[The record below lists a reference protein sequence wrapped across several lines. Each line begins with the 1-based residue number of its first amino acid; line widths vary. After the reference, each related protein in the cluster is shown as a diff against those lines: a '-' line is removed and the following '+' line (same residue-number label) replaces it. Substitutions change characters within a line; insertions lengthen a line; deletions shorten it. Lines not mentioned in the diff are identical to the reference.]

1 MTSACGFG
9 IMIGWLCK
17 LLVLKYGGPKPYQR
31 LRPLF
36 LGFILGQ
43 ICGTGNKVPVFS
55 HHFERKAASQHH
67 RALVTTTQESE

>member
-1 MTSACGFG
+1 MTSACWFG

-17 LLVLKYGGPKPYQR
+17 LVVLKYGGAKPYRR

-43 ICGTGNKVPVFS
+43 ICASGFWTVLDFVLGGTGNKVPVFS
-55 HHFERKAASQHH
+55 HHI
-67 RALVTTTQESE
+67 

>member
-43 ICGTGNKVPVFS
+43 ICGTGTRFPCFRIILRGKPPHNITE
-55 HHFERKAASQHH
+55 HW
-67 RALVTTTQESE
+67 